1 MVSEKTVSGNQQGKV
16 LKLFK
21 QSSKVI
27 PFLKKNDI
35 NQIKIRF
42 CCILLKYMSDKCLF
56 IRIV

>member
-1 MVSEKTVSGNQQGKV
+1 MVSEKAVSGNQQDEV

-42 CCILLKYMSDKCLF
+42 CF
-56 IRIV
+56 N